1 MTAQTYLQLCGDMHI
16 TTNVR
21 FGYKPTHDCRHAS
34 ALPSA
39 VVLTA
44 QNKVVLHSL
53 MEASDVADSLAKL
66 RVSFLYPYKGRR
78 HNFTTKYTDL

>member
-1 MTAQTYLQLCGDMHI
+1 M
-16 TTNVR
+16 
-21 FGYKPTHDCRHAS
+21 
-34 ALPSA
+34 PSA